1 MNIVQYFPAVRSVI
15 PYAYTI
21 NQPNIPG
28 SLRTVLVV
36 KSKDGRFICK
46 FNHRGLAAK
55 NAVVSNSLR
64 GRGIIVPDI
73 KIYNYDEK
81 WFELYRMI
89 PGLTLYEHM
98 GKGLTNADLQYI
110 YHDMVNAFA
119 KMDSINPKILKDMK
133 YRYIHQVA
141 YKNISDTNG
150 QFAGKIA
157 SRIIQAMNSYN
168 SDDYGIYHCGMTPKN
183 VILDSDKKFHALLDL
198 DEIAIADRNY
208 AFAMM
213 AAKYQKSGHNI
224 MDLIQYYEEQTGI
237 KLDHKK
243 IKRIVETVN
252 IGKHILYNGA
262 KSR

>member
-1 MNIVQYFPAVRSVI
+1 MY
-15 PYAYTI
+15 
-21 NQPNIPG
+21 
-28 SLRTVLVV
+28 
-36 KSKDGRFICK
+36 
-46 FNHRGLAAK
+46 
-55 NAVVSNSLR
+55 
-64 GRGIIVPDI
+64 
-73 KIYNYDEK
+73 
-81 WFELYRMI
+81 
-89 PGLTLYEHM
+89 
-98 GKGLTNADLQYI
+98 GKGIDSYTKDHTVDVLGLLNKTCTVGEAVSVDKTNVI
-110 YHDMVNAFA
+110 VG
-119 KMDSINPKILKDMK
+119 I
-133 YRYIHQVA
+133 
-141 YKNISDTNG
+141 
-150 QFAGKIA
+150 
-157 SRIIQAMNSYN
+157 YN